1 MSPGSPYRKN
11 PRKSPENALGTE
23 LDKERVTAGVQA
35 EASAEVR
42 ETTMFDYANL
52 KSVALALIG
61 ALALST
67 VTVGAAVG
75 PAATGPVAGVI
86 A

>member
-1 MSPGSPYRKN
+1 
-11 PRKSPENALGTE
+11 
-23 LDKERVTAGVQA
+23 
-35 EASAEVR
+35 
-42 ETTMFDYANL
+42 MFDYANL